1 MNHENG
7 IVDTSTQIRYKIND
21 AIKIANSVQDLNHL
35 LKSVARSVLVSLI
48 SKKDLSKIEIEKSY
62 IVQDVKVFKIKNFPT
77 LFVYQLFNI

>member
-62 IVQDVKVFKIKNFPT
+62 IVQDVKVFKIKNVLT
-77 LFVYQLFNI
+77 LLLYKLFNI

>member
-62 IVQDVKVFKIKNFPT
+62 IVQDVKVFKIKNVLT
-77 LFVYQLFNI
+77 LLVYKLFNI

>member
-1 MNHENG
+1 LNHENG

-62 IVQDVKVFKIKNFPT
+62 IIQDVKVLKKRNYS
-77 LFVYQLFNI
+77 LFI

>member
-62 IVQDVKVFKIKNFPT
+62 IIQDVKVLKKRNYS
-77 LFVYQLFNI
+77 LFI